1 MERSSLGRGEVL
13 NGPGTVLHLFGGY
26 AKASDGG
33 VEDEVLDKTTGPEE
47 GKKKKKKRKAKYNSG
62 EGKRGCTEEI
72 AKVKLTFARRL
83 VVCPGA

>member
-13 NGPGTVLHLFGGY
+13 NGPGTVLHLFGGN

-47 GKKKKKKRKAKYNSG
+47 GKKKKKKKKG
-62 EGKRGCTEEI
+62 EI
-72 AKVKLTFARRL
+72 
-83 VVCPGA
+83 

>member
-47 GKKKKKKRKAKYNSG
+47 GKKKKGENIIQGRGSEAVRRK
-62 EGKRGCTEEI
+62 
-72 AKVKLTFARRL
+72 
-83 VVCPGA
+83 